1 MISGILVGL
10 AGGTGGEAAAGAVG
24 PGKQCFLKQ
33 EVAGQFPINGVLLGT
48 DQDIPVF
55 VTGQSVDEKG
65 APLVDTDGK
74 PLWDVTFLG
83 LGMAS
88 RRADRPAD
96 RVMRSV
102 LLTAPDTITQVK
114 AELLVPNQSPVAAAA
129 MRSRLENLQQMNTAV
144 QAWVARL
151 PSEVAKAQ
159 EVDLA
164 KAINDAK
171 TGQPARTQTTGSPI
185 QEETES
191 QLGGESSKRARSPS
205 SERRVR
211 PRKTLSHLLGENEE
225 ELTPGAFTTKL
236 ETLVSPRA
244 WRLCAHA
251 RERRKIKGD
260 SNLSFHMT
268 PQPVIFRRTVRRFPT
283 SSRGSLSLWRACP
296 VTRTR
301 IAR

>member
-102 LLTAPDTITQVK
+102 LLTVERRRQPGIRQP
-114 AELLVPNQSPVAAAA
+114 EQR
-129 MRSRLENLQQMNTAV
+129 RSRKA
-144 QAWVARL
+144 AWSRHDPLREPGRAAWCEGVSA
-151 PSEVAKAQ
+151 PEVH
-159 EVDLA
+159 
-164 KAINDAK
+164 
-171 TGQPARTQTTGSPI
+171 GGSRT
-185 QEETES
+185 
-191 QLGGESSKRARSPS
+191 
-205 SERRVR
+205 
-211 PRKTLSHLLGENEE
+211 
-225 ELTPGAFTTKL
+225 
-236 ETLVSPRA
+236 
-244 WRLCAHA
+244 
-251 RERRKIKGD
+251 
-260 SNLSFHMT
+260 
-268 PQPVIFRRTVRRFPT
+268 
-283 SSRGSLSLWRACP
+283 
-296 VTRTR
+296 
-301 IAR
+301 